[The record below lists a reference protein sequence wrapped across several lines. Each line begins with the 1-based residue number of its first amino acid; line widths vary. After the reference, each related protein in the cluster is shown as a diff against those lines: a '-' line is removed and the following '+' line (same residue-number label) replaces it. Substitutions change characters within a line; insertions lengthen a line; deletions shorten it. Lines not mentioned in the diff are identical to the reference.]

1 MSPRPYRLGQ
11 REAAVEATR
20 TRILAAAR
28 DLLAAD
34 ADIAAFTVDTVAH
47 HAGVARM
54 TVYYQFE
61 SKRGLLE
68 ALSDMLATRGLVGP
82 LREAFGRP
90 DPLQGLDAL
99 VSAFCGFWASDRI
112 VIRRLRALAAL
123 DRDIGQSIH
132 ARDLRR
138 REGLR
143 TMCDRLVKAGRTPE
157 VGENQLDILTT
168 ITSFEVFDMLAGTS
182 RGEKEAADLVAHLVR
197 NELGL
202 AAAVRPRRRGPR
214 SSA

>member
-34 ADIAAFTVDTVAH
+34 ADIAAFTVDTV
-47 HAGVARM
+47 
-54 TVYYQFE
+54 
-61 SKRGLLE
+61 
-68 ALSDMLATRGLVGP
+68 
-82 LREAFGRP
+82 
-90 DPLQGLDAL
+90 
-99 VSAFCGFWASDRI
+99 VSAFCGFWASDRV

-157 VGENQLDILTT
+157 VGENQLDILAT

-197 NELGL
+197 NELGR
-202 AAAVRPRRRGPR
+202 AAAVRPGRRGPR